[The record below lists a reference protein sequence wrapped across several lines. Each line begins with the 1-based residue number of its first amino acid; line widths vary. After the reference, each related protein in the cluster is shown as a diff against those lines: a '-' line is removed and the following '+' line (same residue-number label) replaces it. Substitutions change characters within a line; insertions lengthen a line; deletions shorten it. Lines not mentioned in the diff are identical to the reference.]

1 MILEVAQKGTLDWLL
16 LVKSDESQLNTL
28 HKLANCYGKFKGP
41 YSQVLN
47 RLVSVTVDNVIKY
60 YENLNN
66 LNFPLELAFYKED
79 VDIAT
84 VEYDVKTARLARKS
98 LEDIKFYELQN
109 IQLNMDK
116 IYKEFQE
123 TLNKMGIKILKF
135 KDNSVIESPEEV
147 RRKLFEVYFKQ

>member
-16 LVKSDESQLNTL
+16 LVKSDENQLNTL
-28 HKLANCYGKFKGP
+28 HKLVNCYGKFKGP
-41 YSQVLN
+41 YSQDLN
-47 RLVSVTVDNVIKY
+47 KLVSMTVDNVIKY

-66 LNFPLELAFYKED
+66 SNFPLELAFYKED
-79 VDIAT
+79 VDVAT
-84 VEYDVKTARLARKS
+84 VEYDVKTARLSRKS

-123 TLNKMGIKILKF
+123 TLTKMGIKILKF

-147 RRKLFEVYFKQ
+147 RRKLFDVYFKQ